1 MFILSMSL
9 ISKAFAPDSIF
20 GRDSMERLTE
30 FKPGSV
36 GVGIGGMRQRV
47 SELGGKLK
55 LENTNPG
62 TLVQV
67 VIPNTS
73 AEKGEQLASPRQGTG
88 WEAPLPSRST
98 LRGA

>member
-1 MFILSMSL
+1 V
-9 ISKAFAPDSIF
+9 
-20 GRDSMERLTE
+20 RDDGKGIPKRLTE

-67 VIPNTS
+67 VIPSTS
-73 AEKGEQLASPRQGTG
+73 AQTGEDLKR
-88 WEAPLPSRST
+88 LK
-98 LRGA
+98 